1 LTTPP
6 AGWGNL
12 PTHMWRRSRYRRE
25 RILLPGEREGR
36 RTFLKWGLAGTVLL
50 AVGGG
55 AWLATRRTRPAAGLS
70 GPFVLLS
77 PEEVSV
83 LVALAD
89 RLVPARAGFPAP
101 LDVDVPRRV
110 DAIIA
115 MSAEPVQKEIRQ
127 LIRLFE
133 NALAGFLL
141 DGQLR
146 TFTDASP
153 EQQDA
158 RIRAWQ
164 TSRYTLRRTGY
175 KALKKLVYAA
185 YYGAPAT
192 WGALGYPGP
201 PARGLPGP
209 APARQKPAEPP
220 AEEPTRR
227 ARVPRESAVPEVR
240 GLDPSPAP
248 RSGMDLPPE
257 RKP

>member
-1 LTTPP
+1 
-6 AGWGNL
+6 
-12 PTHMWRRSRYRRE
+12 MWRRTRYRRE

-55 AWLATRRTRPAAGLS
+55 AWLATRRTRPMSGLG
-70 GPFVLLS
+70 GPYVVLS
-77 PEEVSV
+77 PEEVAV
-83 LVALAD
+83 FVALAD

-101 LDVDVPRRV
+101 LDVDVPRHV
-110 DAIIA
+110 DAIVA
-115 MSAEPVQKEIRQ
+115 MNPEPVQKEIRQ
-127 LIRLFE
+127 LVRLFE
-133 NALAGFLL
+133 NALAAFLL

-146 TFTDASP
+146 TFTDSTP

-164 TSRYTLRRTGY
+164 ASRYTLRRTGY

-185 YYGAPAT
+185 YYGSPAT
-192 WGALGYPGP
+192 WGAIGYAGP
-201 PARGLPGP
+201 PSRGAPRPAPGRE
-209 APARQKPAEPP
+209 PARQAAP
-220 AEEPTRR
+220 EPTADESPRK
-227 ARVPRESAVPEVR
+227 ARVPRESAVPSPR
-240 GLDPSPAP
+240 GVDETAAP